1 MMPSGRLGSRE
12 ADGSIV
18 ARQGGSIRLASA
30 AAILLWGLAGLA
42 PAQAPGLGQW
52 LEQLEGRLPR
62 AVADCTPQRRQAVA
76 EAAEALED
84 RAAQVALLPRKSRPE
99 EVFAPLVEL
108 LVAQQRIDRMLDT
121 ALVLRTRF
129 AAAPAG
135 PGRQVSLV
143 SYLRITSSLIDL
155 AGRMRYQ
162 LRDALDHAAHRLAG
176 RPDLRDRLIDLL
188 AQHRSSIGAAVLSDA
203 LFLPPPDGPNGAVAA
218 SAATKARVLEL
229 IAVTG
234 EFTQLARLAAFAR
247 RDDTPGELVVLAADA
262 IRRVGL
268 PQDKRPGGD
277 ASQPDEP
284 SSEPPITAASLYER
298 VERTKPSELSGP
310 TARLREDLLTW
321 LAGRKARGL
330 ERESY
335 RLGPMEL
342 RPGDWVLM
350 RNPSPYNLFTYL
362 SPGLFTHVGVVALET
377 GADGR
382 RRIVVVDVPERGRQV
397 PATNLEVYVQRSLHY
412 LFLRHPDEKVAKQL
426 GDAAA
431 SVIGNEL
438 EFDLNFRTDRIA
450 ALKGRP
456 LEGQKIKTYCAGL
469 LAITAQETSRPRESF
484 FPIPEGVAG
493 GNTAANL
500 DKMGLVI
507 GEDFVS
513 PSGALFSTEMQIAAL
528 RPPLYDPR
536 REVEEAIFDHFSSE
550 LVTKTYNPSLSLYQE
565 LRLKVVELAD
575 GDSLVADVIRQQENV
590 GTTMDLVAAA
600 KAQSV
605 IETLD
610 EIAFGTGQQ
619 YLDAYTALTGV
630 GRDSAATQVADLEQ
644 LRQRHADLYRRL
656 DSLTPRQ
663 VRIELIDYYI
673 GHGKAEID
681 RRFFGGH

>member
-1 MMPSGRLGSRE
+1 
-12 ADGSIV
+12 V
-18 ARQGGSIRLASA
+18 AWQRRSTWLASA
-30 AAILLWGLAGLA
+30 AAILLGSLAGPA
-42 PAQAPGLGQW
+42 PAQGPALGQW

-76 EAAEALED
+76 EAADALEE
-84 RAAQVALLPRKSRPE
+84 RAAQLALLPRKSRPE
-99 EVFAPLVEL
+99 QVFAPVVEL
-108 LVAQQRIDRMLDT
+108 LVTQQRVDRMLDT
-121 ALVLRTRF
+121 ALALRTRF

-135 PGRQVSLV
+135 PVRQASLV
-143 SYLRITSSLIDL
+143 SYLRITSTLIDL

-162 LRDALDHAAHRLAG
+162 LRDALGYAAHQVAG

-188 AQHRSSIGAAVLSDA
+188 TQHRSGIGAAVLSDV
-203 LFLPPPDGPNGAVAA
+203 LFPPLPGGRDGAVAA
-218 SAATKARVLEL
+218 SAATKAGLLEL

-234 EFTQLARLAAFAR
+234 EFTQLARLADFAR
-247 RDDTPGELVVLAADA
+247 RNDTSGELVVLAADA

-268 PQDKRPGGD
+268 PQDEHPGGD
-277 ASQPDEP
+277 PSRPDEP
-284 SSEPPITAASLYER
+284 SSRPPITAASLYEL
-298 VERTKPSELSGP
+298 VERADPSRLSAP
-310 TARLREDLLTW
+310 TARLREDLLAW
-321 LAGRKARGL
+321 LAGRRARGL
-330 ERESY
+330 EHESY

-377 GADGR
+377 GVDGR
-382 RRIVVVDVPERGRQV
+382 RRMVVVDVPERGRQV

-438 EFDLNFRTDRIA
+438 EFDLNFRTDRIT

-456 LEGQKIKTYCAGL
+456 LKGQKIKTYCAGL
-469 LAITAQETSRPRESF
+469 LAITAQETSRPRQSF

-513 PSGALFSTEMQIAAL
+513 PTGALFSTEMQIAAL

-536 REVEEAIFDHFSSE
+536 RELEEAIFDHFSSE

-565 LRLKVVELAD
+565 LRLKAVELAD
-575 GDSLVADVIRQQENV
+575 NDSLVADVIRRQENV

-605 IETLD
+605 IETLE
-610 EIAFGTGQQ
+610 EIAFGSSQQ
-619 YLDAYTALTGV
+619 YLDAFTALTGGDPDTLV
-630 GRDSAATQVADLEQ
+630 GRGSDARQVAGLEQ

-656 DSLTPRQ
+656 GSLTPRQ
-663 VRIELIDYYI
+663 LRIELMNHYI
-673 GHGKAEID
+673 GRGKAEID
-681 RRFFGGH
+681 RRFFEGR